1 MRSGSAHLAGT
12 RNHLA
17 QPAPRLGGGLLGHVC
32 PVGPF
37 SIVPRIL
44 AGGCLAPP
52 SGRRRDGKVQ
62 SACWASRKSA
72 VCAHR
77 LTEKRGLSP
86 PLPQSASFREIV
98 PPECAFPYGT
108 GCRMRLSV
116 EYAFP
121 HLGKRRA
128 ASRKSAFCAHRL
140 TQKCI
145 LYVGPHGKVHSAC
158 WASRKSA
165 LCAHRL
171 TERRSLSPPLP
182 QNASFREIVPPECAF
197 PYSTGCRMRFSVECA
212 FPHLGKRRAASRKS
226 AFCALG
232 LTEKRILH
240 VGPHGKAHS
249 VPATIASKIVVYERR
264 EKKTIACP
272 RMSVRPRND

>member
-1 MRSGSAHLAGT
+1 MCAVVVRSGSTHLAGT

-72 VCAHR
+72 LC
-77 LTEKRGLSP
+77 
-86 PLPQSASFREIV
+86 
-98 PPECAFPYGT
+98 
-108 GCRMRLSV
+108 M
-116 EYAFP
+116 
-121 HLGKRRA
+121 LG
-128 ASRKSAFCAHRL
+128 
-140 TQKCI
+140 
-145 LYVGPHGKVHSAC
+145 
-158 WASRKSA
+158 
-165 LCAHRL
+165 L
-171 TERRSLSPPLP
+171 TERRTLSPPLP

-197 PYSTGCRMRFSVECA
+197 PYGTGCRMRFSVECA

-226 AFCALG
+226 AFCTLG
-232 LTEKRILH
+232 LTQKRSLH

-249 VPATIASKIVVYERR
+249 VPATPAEC
-264 EKKTIACP
+264 AFP
-272 RMSVRPRND
+272 